1 MEITKFRL
9 QLSSAV
15 EQVTVH
21 LWQVHHKFTKVTR
34 IAAER
39 APRLG
44 RELRTREKALRVLL
58 VARCREAIVAAS
70 SKVTKAKAQVSI
82 AFKKGTGHL
91 REAQNRLARL
101 RKRIAEK
108 RQKQAEERRARK
120 LQKPPKELRAREDGL
135 RVPEARPR
143 EGVVGANKIT
153 KVKAQPAAA
162 PEQWTAHL
170 LQAHNPLAG
179 LTRSI
184 AEKPQKLP
192 EEPRAREN
200 ELRVPEARPREATPG
215 ANSKIT
221 KVRARVSAAFVK
233 GTGHPREAQN
243 PLAGLTRSTAGK
255 PQKPPEELRA
265 REDELRVPEARP
277 REANV
282 EADRKISKV
291 EAQPPAA
298 FGQWTE
304 HLLQAQNP
312 LAGLTRSIAGKPQKP
327 PEEPRTQENELRVP
341 EARPREAT
349 VAANSQVT
357 RAKGRVSSAIEHG
370 AARLRRARK
379 RLAGLGGNTV
389 DKRQRGRQEVGARE
403 SQMRE
408 LLANSPDAIAV
419 INGDH
424 CFVTANQRA
433 LDLFGVSEKNL
444 RKFNIDVFLFRGQIP
459 DLHQNGSFFMG
470 RPERH
475 GKCMIRRVDGSMRA
489 AEFAFVADFLP
500 LQHLCRF
507 YDLRMPQRPTPMQH
521 RIGPETPTRC
531 APSR

>member
-34 IAAER
+34 IAAEKAR
-39 APRLG
+39 TLG
-44 RELRTREKALRVLL
+44 REFRTREKALRVLL

-200 ELRVPEARPREATPG
+200 ELRVPEARPREAT
-215 ANSKIT
+215 
-221 KVRARVSAAFVK
+221 
-233 GTGHPREAQN
+233 
-243 PLAGLTRSTAGK
+243 
-255 PQKPPEELRA
+255 
-265 REDELRVPEARP
+265 
-277 REANV
+277 V
-282 EADRKISKV
+282 EVDRKISKV

-312 LAGLTRSIAGKPQKP
+312 LAGLTRSIAENPQKP

-349 VAANSQVT
+349 VAANSEVT

-370 AARLRRARK
+370 ATRLRRARK

-403 SQMRE
+403 SQMGE

>member
-1 MEITKFRL
+1 MENTKFRL

-39 APRLG
+39 ARRLG

-184 AEKPQKLP
+184 AGKPQKL
-192 EEPRAREN
+192 
-200 ELRVPEARPREATPG
+200 
-215 ANSKIT
+215 
-221 KVRARVSAAFVK
+221 
-233 GTGHPREAQN
+233 
-243 PLAGLTRSTAGK
+243 
-255 PQKPPEELRA
+255 
-265 REDELRVPEARP
+265 
-277 REANV
+277 
-282 EADRKISKV
+282 
-291 EAQPPAA
+291 
-298 FGQWTE
+298 
-304 HLLQAQNP
+304 
-312 LAGLTRSIAGKPQKP
+312 

-370 AARLRRARK
+370 ATRLRRARK
-379 RLAGLGGNTV
+379 RLAGPGGNTV
-389 DKRQRGRQEVGARE
+389 DKRQRGRQEVCARE

>member
-39 APRLG
+39 ARRLG

-170 LQAHNPLAG
+170 LHAHNPLAG

-200 ELRVPEARPREATPG
+200 ELPVPEARPREATPG

-291 EAQPPAA
+291 EAQ
-298 FGQWTE
+298 
-304 HLLQAQNP
+304 
-312 LAGLTRSIAGKPQKP
+312 
-327 PEEPRTQENELRVP
+327 
-341 EARPREAT
+341 
-349 VAANSQVT
+349 
-357 RAKGRVSSAIEHG
+357 VSSAIEHG

-424 CFVTANQRA
+424 CFVTA
-433 LDLFGVSEKNL
+433 
-444 RKFNIDVFLFRGQIP
+444 
-459 DLHQNGSFFMG
+459 
-470 RPERH
+470 
-475 GKCMIRRVDGSMRA
+475 
-489 AEFAFVADFLP
+489 
-500 LQHLCRF
+500 
-507 YDLRMPQRPTPMQH
+507 
-521 RIGPETPTRC
+521 
-531 APSR
+531 

>member
-1 MEITKFRL
+1 MENTKFRL

-39 APRLG
+39 ARRLG

-58 VARCREAIVAAS
+58 VAGCREAIVAAS

-108 RQKQAEERRARK
+108 RQRQAEERRARK
-120 LQKPPKELRAREDGL
+120 LQKPPTELRAREDGL

-179 LTRSI
+179 LSR
-184 AEKPQKLP
+184 
-192 EEPRAREN
+192 
-200 ELRVPEARPREATPG
+200 
-215 ANSKIT
+215 
-221 KVRARVSAAFVK
+221 
-233 GTGHPREAQN
+233 
-243 PLAGLTRSTAGK
+243 TAGK

-291 EAQPPAA
+291 EVQPLAA

-444 RKFNIDVFLFRGQIP
+444 RNFNIDVFLFRGQIP

>member
-39 APRLG
+39 ARRLG

-58 VARCREAIVAAS
+58 VARCREAIVAAI

-91 REAQNRLARL
+91 REAQNRLTRL

-184 AEKPQKLP
+184 AGKPQKLP

-200 ELRVPEARPREATPG
+200 ELRVPEARPREATPR

-243 PLAGLTRSTAGK
+243 PLAEIGRST
-255 PQKPPEELRA
+255 
-265 REDELRVPEARP
+265 
-277 REANV
+277 
-282 EADRKISKV
+282 
-291 EAQPPAA
+291 
-298 FGQWTE
+298 
-304 HLLQAQNP
+304 
-312 LAGLTRSIAGKPQKP
+312 AGKPQKP

-403 SQMRE
+403 SQLRE

-419 INGDH
+419 ISGDH

-444 RKFNIDVFLFRGQIP
+444 RKFNIDVFLCRGQIP
-459 DLHQNGSFFMG
+459 DLHQ
-470 RPERH
+470 
-475 GKCMIRRVDGSMRA
+475 
-489 AEFAFVADFLP
+489 
-500 LQHLCRF
+500 
-507 YDLRMPQRPTPMQH
+507 
-521 RIGPETPTRC
+521 
-531 APSR
+531 

>member
-39 APRLG
+39 ARRLG

-91 REAQNRLARL
+91 REAQNRLAQL

-120 LQKPPKELRAREDGL
+120 LRKPPEELRAREDGL

-143 EGVVGANKIT
+143 EGAVGANKIT

-179 LTRSI
+179 LTRS
-184 AEKPQKLP
+184 
-192 EEPRAREN
+192 
-200 ELRVPEARPREATPG
+200 
-215 ANSKIT
+215 
-221 KVRARVSAAFVK
+221 
-233 GTGHPREAQN
+233 TG
-243 PLAGLTRSTAGK
+243 GK

-403 SQMRE
+403 SQMHE
-408 LLANSPDAIAV
+408 LLANSPDAIAL

-424 CFVTANQRA
+424 CFVTENQMA

-444 RKFNIDVFLFRGQIP
+444 KKFNIDVFLFRGQIP